1 MTPHTPLHSPSETR
15 AALEATSRAAAAA
28 HDAHVQ
34 DAMNSVVWERHG
46 FLQVLRRGRPSPGA
60 EIE

>member
-15 AALEATSRAAAAA
+15 AALEATSRATATA
-28 HDAHVQ
+28 HDAHVY

-46 FLQVLRRGRPSPGA
+46 LLQVLRRARHSSGD
-60 EIE
+60 E